1 MRNYDIYMYA
11 KYTVFDSFLHN
22 LWTIQISDISIYLS
36 FGTILAGQREVW
48 GFMVLGASMVEERP
62 TSGCRIC
69 RSNSAFPKKN
79 TGRVD
84 CWGRGFSRCL
94 GKVCFLLV
102 GNGTWEVTDS
112 ANQSVWKFP
121 NKKIVKGLDT
131 TKLFVGWKWFCRL
144 VRHLSQR
151 GQSLTF
157 KLLFHG
163 LKRPEK
169 GKGWVFVCYF
179 FLWVFDF
186 LLVVFFLFSAW
197 WRLWNFKAWFMVVQS
212 LVRR

>member
-1 MRNYDIYMYA
+1 MYA

-36 FGTILAGQREVW
+36 FGTILPGQCEVW

-62 TSGCRIC
+62 TSGGRIC
-69 RSNSAFPKKN
+69 RSTSAEKK
-79 TGRVD
+79 TQD
-84 CWGRGFSRCL
+84 ESCWGRGFSRCL

-186 LLVVFFLFSAW
+186 LLVVFFCFQLGDVFEISKHDSWWFSH
-197 WRLWNFKAWFMVVQS
+197 
-212 LVRR
+212 

>member
-1 MRNYDIYMYA
+1 MICIYIY
-11 KYTVFDSFLHN
+11 
-22 LWTIQISDISIYLS
+22 IYLLEPS
-36 FGTILAGQREVW
+36 LPANVRSEASWFLEQAWLKNDQRQAVGYAVVTRRFQKKHRTTVEVV
-48 GFMVLGASMVEERP
+48 FV
-62 TSGCRIC
+62 
-69 RSNSAFPKKN
+69 
-79 TGRVD
+79 
-84 CWGRGFSRCL
+84 SRCL

-179 FLWVFDF
+179 FYEFLIFCWSFFFCFQLGDVFEISKHDSWW
-186 LLVVFFLFSAW
+186 FSH
-197 WRLWNFKAWFMVVQS
+197 
-212 LVRR
+212 